1 MLEIRDL
8 IPIKPLDKRM
18 TNESGY
24 YGNKRYAIPFIK
36 RYDVQYDNNDND
48 CNEKPICISELAL
61 NNRTMLNAW
70 TTLLYHDGEYTFSIY
85 ENKIHVTSIYEST
98 FGKEFIYMSMVIL
111 NSIHAHIKDFLKINR
126 FSNIPFDNTLMTY
139 RIPRTTKSLYFYII
153 PNSDVEMFLLSNMDN
168 ILNTYKTFTGK
179 ISNYEKREDY
189 INLINGV
196 MFYLRN
202 LDWFSDFIKFEYR
215 KNVQELNFK
224 SLEIPEIHYDELNN
238 SFYTENMDFYDDSKM
253 SHYIDNFLKDNLNK
267 KTNIISI
274 DINKDI
280 LGDDFEIYIDKDNSK
295 NLLSYLDLIDY
306 IKLINDSK
314 LKGKQRCKKIIENIL
329 NKSIHFK
336 KCKFRIFTKKDS
348 NGKKYYTCV
357 IKYK

>member
-18 TNESGY
+18 ANESGC
-24 YGNKRYAIPFIK
+24 YGNKRYAVPLIK
-36 RYDVQYDNNDND
+36 RYDVYYDNNDNSS
-48 CNEKPICISELAL
+48 EKPICISELVL

-70 TTLLYHDGEYTFSIY
+70 STLLYHDNEYTFSIY

-98 FGKEFIYMSMVIL
+98 FGKEFIYMSMIIL
-111 NSIHAHIKDFLKINR
+111 NIIYAHINEFLKMTR
-126 FSNIPFDNTLMTY
+126 FSNIPFYNTSTTY
-139 RIPRTTKSLYFYII
+139 RIPRIIKSLYFYII
-153 PNSDVEMFLLSNMDN
+153 PNYDVKIFLLSNMDN

-196 MFYLRN
+196 MYYLRN

-224 SLEIPEIHYDELNN
+224 SLEIPEIHYDEQNN
-238 SFYTENMDFYDDSKM
+238 SFYIENMNFYDNSKT

-267 KTNIISI
+267 KTNSI
-274 DINKDI
+274 TININKNI
-280 LGDDFEIYIDKDNSK
+280 LGDNFEIYIDKDNSK

-306 IKLINDSK
+306 MKLINDSK

-329 NKSIHFK
+329 NKSIIFK
-336 KCKFRIFTKKDS
+336 KYKFRIFTKKDS

-357 IKYK
+357 IKCK